1 MHFLHIFQGS
11 VKSLQKQTPYFN
23 MDSSQRHRSLWLHLC
38 AGSVGSLV
46 VRCID
51 TIWIPEGSLPFT
63 SHYPYTV
70 EFWVL
75 GYPGNPELV
84 YDGGGSCLTEPQN
97 PGGHPCFLD
106 QIWATCWLSMRGGP
120 PQRIRRRTS
129 AKPQSFQLPDNGDK
143 RVRGSDSESLHC
155 TIPSS
160 YCKTTTLLFSLGAS
174 KETKPTTHFMRM
186 HLNFYAWSLGHQCLK
201 CLQPLLCVLHSVGKS
216 SLCLPWEE
224 KGGRRAPVRTLKEA
238 IWKGFPLMP
247 NI

>member
-1 MHFLHIFQGS
+1 MAPPLCRLSGKPGGQVHWHYLNPWRGSSLHIPL
-11 VKSLQKQTPYFN
+11 SLHCWILGFRVSWKPWTCLWWRRELLNRASEP
-23 MDSSQRHRSLWLHLC
+23 RRASL
-38 AGSVGSLV
+38 
-46 VRCID
+46 
-51 TIWIPEGSLPFT
+51 
-63 SHYPYTV
+63 
-70 EFWVL
+70 
-75 GYPGNPELV
+75 
-84 YDGGGSCLTEPQN
+84 
-97 PGGHPCFLD
+97 FLD
-106 QIWATCWLSMRGGP
+106 QIWATCWLSMRAGP